1 MKILIIAAHPDDEI
15 LGMGGTIL
23 KHTKKGDQIRTIY
36 LATGITSRRGSGYE
50 NLTKYNVNNKEKDD
64 MSKQIKDLRQN
75 TKKANA
81 LLKVKSFD
89 FYDFPDNEMDS
100 ISLLKIVKTI
110 ENEIKEFQPEKI
122 YTTHRNDLNVDHRIT
137 FQATITACRPGIS
150 KVKEILSFEVPSSTE
165 WNYPANFN
173 PNYFVNISKELDKKL
188 KAMTCY
194 ENESRKFPH
203 PRSTKNLEAIAQ
215 RWGSVSGIIAAEAF
229 EIIRKIDS

>member
-23 KHTKKGDQIRTIY
+23 KHAKNGDIIRTIY
-36 LATGITSRRGSGYE
+36 LATGITSRRSSGQK
-50 NLTKYNVNNKEKDD
+50 NLAKYDVNDKEKKE
-64 MSKQIKDLRQN
+64 MQKQINDLRKN
-75 TKKANA
+75 TKKANN
-81 LLKVKSFD
+81 LLRVSSHD